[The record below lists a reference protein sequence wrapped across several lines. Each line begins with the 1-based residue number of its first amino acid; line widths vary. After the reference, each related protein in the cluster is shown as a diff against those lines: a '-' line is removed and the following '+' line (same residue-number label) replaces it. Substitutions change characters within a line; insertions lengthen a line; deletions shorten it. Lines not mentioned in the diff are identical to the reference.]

1 MHQADYWI
9 RSPLGL
15 ESHGGRALA
24 GGHQDPR
31 RSPGW
36 TGSARHHGRPVPVI
50 VSSRSCPASSPGAG
64 GTWRGAD
71 RPGGSWSGTRH
82 SSAVPVPAGFADL
95 TDLSADAMSSS
106 TGARSTGPH
115 TGRMADLERAHP
127 RAAHSALRRNDRVA
141 ECSACSSSPRE
152 AGLGA
157 VAAGDRNAEWITFR
171 LPVPIPSPRQLR
183 PVTARFL
190 AALRSEEHAARGGRP
205 GNGRHAD
212 GKPDGDRLLGH
223 RGRLAGDRRGDGA
236 RDRRRGTVLLRRPRA
251 GSVWCKC

>member
-1 MHQADYWI
+1 MRWRSRRTGPGWSLAAPTMGGRGSGPRDRHPALYPHRAQVRCGCSRDATQNDEALASDRRTCTRPTTWI

-24 GGHQDPR
+24 GGHQGPR
-31 RSPGW
+31 RSAGW

-50 VSSRSCPASSPGAG
+50 VSSGSCPASSPGAG
-64 GTWRGAD
+64 GAWRGTD

-157 VAAGDRNAEWITFR
+157 VAAGGWLEI
-171 LPVPIPSPRQLR
+171 PVEMA
-183 PVTARFL
+183 PVI
-190 AALRSEEHAARGGRP
+190 
-205 GNGRHAD
+205 D
-212 GKPDGDRLLGH
+212 V
-223 RGRLAGDRRGDGA
+223 GDGA
-236 RDRRRGTVLLRRPRA
+236 ATTAA
-251 GSVWCKC
+251 GRVGVV